1 MMSSGDGERRRD
13 YFSGT
18 ECVTGLGSL
27 LGLRA
32 RGLGMM
38 QPRKKT
44 SAN

>member
-1 MMSSGDGERRRD
+1 MMSSGNGEQRRD
-13 YFSGT
+13 YFSRT